1 MKIFKLL
8 SLTLALTAILA
19 SGCASSRNNIV
30 YTPPTG
36 AGAPLP
42 LAVKGTIISVTDARE
57 QVKTY
62 TKQVIKET
70 DYSGNARYD
79 INDRTVE
86 DVFTYALQAEL
97 GRLGVNLVSVQGVPG
112 PLTKETAEDIRKKL
126 QAYYPNVKVAFG
138 AKVNEFMA
146 ESRRG
151 LVTKEV
157 NVKASMHF
165 FVLDVETGDTV
176 WSDFQ
181 SDFNDTVAPSTA
193 DHNYMVGKLGELL
206 TDLMARGVKDNSQLK
221 EFLMKTATRQ

>member
-1 MKIFKLL
+1 MRLFKLL
-8 SLTLALTAILA
+8 SLTLALTAVLA
-19 SGCASSRNNIV
+19 SGCASTRNNIA
-30 YTPPTG
+30 YKPATG
-36 AGAPLP
+36 AGTPLP
-42 LAVKGTIISVTDARE
+42 LSVKGTIISVTDARE

-70 DYSGNARYD
+70 DYSGDVSFD
-79 INDRTVE
+79 INDRTVDE
-86 DVFTYALQAEL
+86 VFTDALQVEL
-97 GRLGVNLVSVQGVPG
+97 GRLGVNLVRVQDIPG
-112 PLTKETAEDIRKKL
+112 PLDKETADNIRKKL
-126 QAYYPNVKVAFG
+126 QADYPSIKVAFG

-157 NVKASMHF
+157 KVKASMQF
-165 FVLDVETGDTV
+165 FVLDVETGDTI
-176 WSDFQ
+176 WSDFN

-206 TDLMARGVKDNSQLK
+206 TDLMARGVKDNKQLK